1 MIKRVMALLLS
12 ALVLLS
18 CSAWAEGKKTYQ
30 LLYEENAGLVES
42 ENVKAFLEIPK
53 LNFLVPVMQHPT
65 DDGFYLK
72 HNALGEESES
82 GALYTQKTYN
92 LADFSD
98 PAVVIYGRRMDDRTM
113 FGMLQEEYSKSFDE
127 LREIVLY
134 LPGETRQYTV
144 VAAVPFSNV
153 HILYAYDF
161 SLSRMFNAFFDE
173 VYAVRR
179 PGVQLDETL
188 RPQTD
193 ENLLILSTGLRG
205 DATQRYLVIAK
216 INRTETN

>member
-1 MIKRVMALLLS
+1 MALLLG

-18 CSAWAEGKKTYQ
+18 CSAWAEGKKNFQ

-113 FGMLQEEYSKSFDE
+113 FGMLQEEYSKAFDE

-161 SLSRMFNAFFDE
+161 SLNRMFNAFFDE